1 MKGKGGRGRG
11 VQKQAGRRRGR
22 KEPRRAA
29 VIAGQWAAGG
39 AETAAST
46 TASQG
51 GLRCIQPH
59 YWRLVAERVVARQGP
74 SLSIAAFTALA
85 MARVSSD

>member
-1 MKGKGGRGRG
+1 M
-11 VQKQAGRRRGR
+11 QKQAGRRRGR

-51 GLRCIQPH
+51 GLRCIQQH
-59 YWRLVAERVVARQGP
+59 YWRFADWRLEAERVVARQGP
-74 SLSIAAFTALA
+74 SLSIAAFTALT
-85 MARVSSD
+85 MAGVSSD